1 MKTNNLN
8 QELAK
13 NQILISEK
21 EKWVNEIQNQRNDY
35 QQQIEQIKH
44 ELLKKMNLLE
54 NKTYNYSNNSNE
66 FNHLRNAISDLNTQ
80 INFLQSKSENL
91 LKNQNE
97 AMHKIKSYK
106 NEIRIIKEKPINS
119 IQTESYLNER
129 RNQSVT
135 QIEPN
140 ISEVQHKVLYSD

>member
-66 FNHLRNAISDLNTQ
+66 FNHLRNAITDLNTQ